1 MAAAAFEY
9 KNKFKELGI
18 HVFSSNYALYGD
30 MSNRVYRILKNYTP
44 EVEVYSIDECFL
56 HFNNFSTQPLDECG
70 KQIRREILQKTLLP
84 TCVGIAP
91 TKALAKAANH
101 IAKKFPQLEGVYL
114 IDTDEKRLKALQWLN
129 IEDVWGIG
137 RRMSKKLKS
146 KGVHKAIDF
155 TELSDEYIR
164 RQFSV
169 VGLRL
174 KKELEGISV

>member
-9 KNKFKELGI
+9 KNKFKELGV

-84 TCVGIAP
+84 TCIGIAP
-91 TKALAKAANH
+91 K
-101 IAKKFPQLEGVYL
+101 
-114 IDTDEKRLKALQWLN
+114 
-129 IEDVWGIG
+129 
-137 RRMSKKLKS
+137 
-146 KGVHKAIDF
+146 
-155 TELSDEYIR
+155 
-164 RQFSV
+164 
-169 VGLRL
+169 
-174 KKELEGISV
+174 GISKSCKSYRKEIPAVRRCLFDRYR